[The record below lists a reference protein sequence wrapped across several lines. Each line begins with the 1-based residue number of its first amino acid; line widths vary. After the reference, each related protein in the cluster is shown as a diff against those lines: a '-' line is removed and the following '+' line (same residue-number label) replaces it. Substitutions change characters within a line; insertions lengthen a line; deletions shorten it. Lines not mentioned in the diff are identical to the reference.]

1 MCKTVNSMG
10 RGVGVGVGVDVGI
23 GVGILVGVE
32 IGVGMGVDI
41 TPLQPNRASP
51 IHTKKPIR
59 NKSLF
64 LGNEIPPA
72 LETRLV
78 FL

>member
-1 MCKTVNSMG
+1 MG
-10 RGVGVGVGVDVGI
+10 WGVGVGVGVEV
-23 GVGILVGVE
+23 
-32 IGVGMGVDI
+32 GVGMGVDI

-51 IHTKKPIR
+51 IHTKKPVR
-59 NKSLF
+59 NRSLF
-64 LGNEIPPA
+64 LGNEIPPD

>member
-1 MCKTVNSMG
+1 VCKTVNSMG
-10 RGVGVGVGVDVGI
+10 WGVGVGVGVDVGI

-32 IGVGMGVDI
+32 VGVGVGVDVI
-41 TPLQPNRASP
+41 PPQLDKANP
-51 IHTKKPIR
+51 INTKKPTR

-64 LGNEIPPA
+64 PSNVIPPDP
-72 LETRLV
+72 ETWLL

>member
-1 MCKTVNSMG
+1 MG
-10 RGVGVGVGVDVGI
+10 WGVEVGLGVDVGI
-23 GVGILVGVE
+23 EVGALVGVE
-32 IGVGMGVDI
+32 VGVGGVDMI
-41 TPLQPNRASP
+41 PLQPNRASP

-59 NKSLF
+59 NRSLF
-64 LGNEIPPA
+64 LGNEIPPD